1 MRFLH
6 CADLH
11 LDSPLRGLEQY
22 EGAPA
27 QAMRQAT
34 RRAFENVVDLAIER
48 EIDFLLI
55 AGDIFDGD
63 LQDFN
68 AGLFFANQLRR
79 LGDADIRVFIVRG
92 NHDALSKISKSVPY
106 PANVHVFKATQPE
119 TVTIDV
125 LGVAIHGQSFATGAV
140 TEDLSAAYPD
150 AAPGVLNIGILH
162 TALAGREGHES
173 YAPTTSERLA
183 AKGYHYWALGHV
195 HTREIVQKD
204 PCWIAFPG
212 NPQGRHARE
221 LGPKGCLIVEADE
234 QGVQS
239 VEFVETDVARWQHVS
254 IDATDLT
261 LLDGLQAVIQAAVQ
275 GELREAG
282 DRVLAVR
289 LSITGRTPLHGHIV
303 ASPESFRAEVC
314 AWLNEASGGMAWLE
328 KLNLSVSA
336 PLDLAAL
343 AERDDPFGLL
353 VRKFDELGGDSVM
366 LAALADPILGDL
378 YLKIP
383 PDLRDH
389 DPFFNPLSVE
399 LRAQALAAARERLL
413 AAMSAEGGQS

>member
-22 EGAPA
+22 EGTPT
-27 QAMRQAT
+27 QEMREAT
-34 RRAFENVVDLAIER
+34 RRAFENVVDVAIER
-48 EIDFLLI
+48 EVDFLLI
-55 AGDIFDGD
+55 AGDVFDGD

-79 LGDADIRVFIVRG
+79 LGDAAIRVFIVRG

-106 PANVHVFKATQPE
+106 PANVHVFKGAKPE
-119 TVTIDV
+119 TVVIDA

-140 TEDLSAAYPD
+140 TEDLSAAYPEASPD
-150 AAPGVLNIGILH
+150 VLNIGVLH

-173 YAPTTSERLA
+173 YAPTTSERLV

-195 HTREIVQKD
+195 HTHEIVQKD
-204 PCWIAFPG
+204 PCWIVFPG

-221 LGPKGCLIVEADE
+221 LGPKGCVVVEADE
-234 QGVQS
+234 QGIQS
-239 VEFVETDVARWQHVS
+239 VEFVETDVARWLHLSV
-254 IDATDLT
+254 DVTDLA
-261 LLDGLQAVIQAAVQ
+261 LLEDLQVAIQAAVQ
-275 GELREAG
+275 GGLREAG
-282 DRVLAVR
+282 ERVLAVR

-303 ASPESFRAEVC
+303 ASPEGFRAEAC

-328 KLNLSVSA
+328 KLKLNVSA

-353 VRKFDELGGDSVM
+353 VRKLDELATDPVA
-366 LAALADPILGDL
+366 LAALADPILADL
-378 YLKIP
+378 HLKISP
-383 PDLRDH
+383 ELRDH
-389 DPFFNPLSVE
+389 DSSFNPLSPE
-399 LRAQALAAARERLL
+399 LQAEALAIARERLL
-413 AAMSAEGGQS
+413 AAISVEGAQQ